1 MGKTK
6 MTSKTARGRHK
17 RAETFLDAIWLA
29 IGGEPDALARVAFA
43 GEGDLPSVFAVSD
56 LAAASIG
63 AAGLALAAFAGLSR
77 PRPPAVIVDRRL
89 AAHWFAR
96 SLKPEGWSM
105 PPIWDS
111 IADDYA
117 AADGWIRLHTNVPLH
132 RAAALAVLG
141 VPADRDAV
149 RAAVRRWRA
158 DDLEAAI
165 HARGGCAAAMRSQ
178 AAWAAHPQGKA
189 VAAEPLVWDMAA
201 TMADRRERL
210 CNPARPL
217 AGVRVLD
224 LTRIIAGPVATRF
237 LAGFGAEVLRIDP
250 PEWNEP
256 SLEPELTLGKTCARL
271 DLKNSDGRRRL
282 LALLAEAD
290 IVVHGYRPGALER
303 CGLGEQVRHD
313 IAPGIIDV
321 SLDAY
326 GWTGPWAGRR
336 GFDSLVQMSA
346 GIADA
351 GMQRLRRDRPTP
363 LPVQALDHATGHIM
377 AAAAI
382 RGLTRRRLNGVGSTM
397 RASLARTAA
406 LLAGVA
412 PADAVRPLGDPG
424 PADYA
429 EDIEQTPWGPARR
442 LRPPLTVEG
451 VAMRWDKPATRL
463 GSSPPQW

>member
-1 MGKTK
+1 MFLMPGPPSPMSVLFSYVFLARRMHVLLGEPCHELTRPRRICVDARCGAWQEGFPRGTCAVSCLQLRVAVPVGGHAARMSALRRRRCRRAPPCRGSRGCDAPMGKTK

-250 PEWNEP
+250 PE
-256 SLEPELTLGKTCARL
+256 
-271 DLKNSDGRRRL
+271 
-282 LALLAEAD
+282 
-290 IVVHGYRPGALER
+290 
-303 CGLGEQVRHD
+303 
-313 IAPGIIDV
+313 
-321 SLDAY
+321 
-326 GWTGPWAGRR
+326 
-336 GFDSLVQMSA
+336 
-346 GIADA
+346 
-351 GMQRLRRDRPTP
+351 
-363 LPVQALDHATGHIM
+363 
-377 AAAAI
+377 
-382 RGLTRRRLNGVGSTM
+382 
-397 RASLARTAA
+397 
-406 LLAGVA
+406 
-412 PADAVRPLGDPG
+412 
-424 PADYA
+424 
-429 EDIEQTPWGPARR
+429 
-442 LRPPLTVEG
+442 
-451 VAMRWDKPATRL
+451 
-463 GSSPPQW
+463 